1 MIKLLIA
8 DDEPLVQVG
17 IKSMLNWEQLGIE
30 VVGTA
35 FNGENAYQQILQ
47 YAPEIVISDIKMP
60 IMSGLEL
67 ARKCQEELGKIP
79 LFIFVTSYEE
89 FDFVKTALSVQ
100 AVDYLIKLELDKD
113 TLETAV
119 KKAITML
126 NERKGTAAF
135 DYAYPSLHN
144 YKEKFFLK
152 LIYNL
157 FDNETQF
164 MVQTK
169 EIGLTFQGHIYQV
182 AYGEIH
188 ENSGNHSKLENLL
201 NNSLQM
207 IREILSKYVTS
218 YLLSLDKKHFCI
230 IFYYPEDVTPS
241 NIHSAVEGLSIVQNY
256 FNVILT
262 IGIGTTVADPLYISQ
277 SFQEARQAFAF
288 ANEQNHVVYYSG
300 NLSKQ
305 YNAFNMALFKAQL
318 SEGFEEFNADILYE
332 TLSGI
337 IDLFSS
343 YPSDFL
349 QVIDGASNILYLTL
363 SLLPDG
369 EHEVSQIFSNYNNG
383 YRSLHQ
389 LNNTEQ
395 VINWLVTLRDGLCKI
410 IDEKKT
416 QHKNTLIQNIQKYII
431 EHIDER
437 LVLNEIADLF
447 GLSPNYLSTLFKKTC
462 NIGFSEYISQKKIA
476 KAKTI
481 LLNPEL
487 KVYQVAELLS
497 FENAFYFSKVFKKIE
512 GTSPR
517 DYIQQAYVKQNQ
529 GIETK

>member
-1 MIKLLIA
+1 MIRLLIA

-35 FNGENAYQQILQ
+35 FNGEIAYQQILQ

-60 IMSGLEL
+60 IMTGLEL
-67 ARKCQEELGKIP
+67 ARKCQEDLGKIP
-79 LFIFVTSYEE
+79 LFIFITSYEE

-100 AVDYLIKLELDKD
+100 AVDYLIKLELDKE
-113 TLETAV
+113 TLEASV
-119 KKAITML
+119 KKALSML
-126 NERKGTAAF
+126 EERKGMVAYS
-135 DYAYPSLHN
+135 YAYPTLHS

-157 FDNETQF
+157 FDNENQF
-164 MVQTK
+164 TVQTK
-169 EIGLTFQGHIYQV
+169 ELGLTFHDQIYQI

-188 ENSGNHSKLENLL
+188 ENPGNHSKLENLL

-207 IREILSKYVTS
+207 IKEILSKYVSS

-230 IFYYPEDVTPS
+230 IFYYPDHDTPP
-241 NIHSAVEGLSIVQNY
+241 NINFALEGLSIVHNY
-256 FNVILT
+256 FNVTLT
-262 IGIGTTVADPLYISQ
+262 IGIGNTVSDPLYISQ
-277 SFQEARQAFAF
+277 SFQESRQAFAL
-288 ANEQNHVVYYSG
+288 ANEKNSVVYYSG
-300 NLSKQ
+300 NPGKQ
-305 YNAFNMALFKAQL
+305 YTAFNMALFKAQL

-332 TLSGI
+332 TLTEI
-337 IDLFSS
+337 IELFSS
-343 YPSDFL
+343 YPSNFL

-369 EHEVSQIFSNYNNG
+369 EKEISQIFADYNNG

-395 VINWLVTLRDGLCKI
+395 VINWLITLRDGLCKI

-416 QHKNTLIQNIQKYII
+416 LHKNTLILNIQKYMI

-476 KAKTI
+476 KAKTM

-487 KVYQVAELLS
+487 KVYQVAEILS

-512 GTSPR
+512 GISPR
-517 DYIQQAYVKQNQ
+517 NYVQQAYVKQNQ
-529 GIETK
+529 KSDSE